1 MEKMIENYIKMIE
14 DLRVLGDEIVNA
26 WNDMDDDTDAFDD
39 AIEEIEN
46 MDMHLECALNILKE
60 NA

>member
-46 MDMHLECALNILKE
+46 MDMHLEICLRIMRR

>member
-1 MEKMIENYIKMIE
+1 MIE

-46 MDMHLECALNILKE
+46 MDMHLEICLRIMRR

>member
-14 DLRVLGDEIVNA
+14 DLRALGDEIMSA
-26 WNDMDDDTDAFDD
+26 WDDMDNDAFDE
-39 AIEEIEN
+39 AVEEIEN

>member
-14 DLRVLGDEIVNA
+14 DLRVLGNEILDA
-26 WNDMDDDTDAFDD
+26 YWDGDGEQDDRMD
-39 AIEEIEN
+39 EIEN

>member
-14 DLRVLGDEIVNA
+14 DLRVLGDEIMSA
-26 WNDMDDDTDAFDD
+26 WDDMDNDAFDE
-39 AIEEIEN
+39 AVEEIEN

>member
-14 DLRVLGDEIVNA
+14 DLRALGDEIMSA
-26 WNDMDDDTDAFDD
+26 WDDADNDAFDE
-39 AIEEIEN
+39 AVEEIEN

>member
-14 DLRVLGDEIVNA
+14 DLRELGDEIMSA
-26 WNDMDDDTDAFDD
+26 WDDADNDAFDE
-39 AIEEIEN
+39 AVEEIEN

>member
-1 MEKMIENYIKMIE
+1 MKKMIKDYVKMVQE
-14 DLRVLGDEIVNA
+14 LQMLGEEIVDA

-39 AIEEIEN
+39 AVEEIEN
-46 MDMHLECALNILKE
+46 MDMHLEMCLRIMRR

>member
-14 DLRVLGDEIVNA
+14 DLRALGDEIMSA
-26 WNDMDDDTDAFDD
+26 WDDVDNDAFDE
-39 AIEEIEN
+39 AVEEIEN

>member
-1 MEKMIENYIKMIE
+1 MKKMIKNYVKMIE
-14 DLRVLGDEIVNA
+14 DLRALGDEIMSA
-26 WNDMDDDTDAFDD
+26 WDDVDSDAFDE
-39 AIEEIEN
+39 AVEEIEN

>member
-14 DLRVLGDEIVNA
+14 DLRVLGNEILDA
-26 WNDMDDDTDAFDD
+26 YWDGDGEQDDRMD
-39 AIEEIEN
+39 EIEN
-46 MDMHLECALNILKE
+46 MDMHLECALRILRE

>member
-14 DLRVLGDEIVNA
+14 DLRELGDEIMSA
-26 WNDMDDDTDAFDD
+26 WDDMDNDAFDE
-39 AIEEIEN
+39 AVEEIEN

>member
-1 MEKMIENYIKMIE
+1 MIENYIKMIE
-14 DLRVLGDEIVNA
+14 DLRALGDEIMSA
-26 WNDMDDDTDAFDD
+26 WDDADNDAFDE
-39 AIEEIEN
+39 AVEEIEN